1 MEREQGKVA
10 ASRIA
15 IGAVAVA
22 LTVALTGC
30 GPVAKELSNGD
41 FAETIPAALAD
52 AGIGVTDSY
61 AAKGL
66 DGFTF
71 YMGVGVDLDHDEL
84 SPDDLAAILRA
95 ILENNDVPSDQI
107 RLSVDDSQGETI
119 DVPEVV
125 DSIDPDL
132 KTRAGSYGGL
142 SVTNDQAVAIIEAVW
157 GE

>member
-1 MEREQGKVA
+1 MRRARGRVLLQSIG
-10 ASRIA
+10 
-15 IGAVAVA
+15 IGALAVTLSVA
-22 LTVALTGC
+22 LTAC

-52 AGIGVTDSY
+52 AGIGVTDSF

-84 SPDDLAAILRA
+84 SPDDLATILRV

-107 RLSVDDSQGETI
+107 RLSVDDSEGETI
-119 DVPEVV
+119 DVPAVV
-125 DSIDPDL
+125 ESIDPDL
-132 KTRAGSYGGL
+132 QTRAGSYGGL
-142 SVTNDQAVAIIEAVW
+142 SVTNDQAAAIIEAVW